1 MFKILETNNKNPVRF
16 PVVPGV
22 KLSTGHIVKIVEY
35 NNHLAI
41 DLCDGYNAFGI
52 SGNRWSGEKELV
64 LTKNIKIYPQRM
76 IVTTNKYDRKNK
88 INSCDSL
95 YCNSKGMLTSKKP
108 FEGAIVLAKV
118 ISCEKNQIVI
128 LWI

>member
-1 MFKILETNNKNPVRF
+1 
-16 PVVPGV
+16 
-22 KLSTGHIVKIVEY
+22 
-35 NNHLAI
+35 
-41 DLCDGYNAFGI
+41 
-52 SGNRWSGEKELV
+52 
-64 LTKNIKIYPQRM
+64 M
-76 IVTTNKYDRKNK
+76 IVTTSKYDRKNK